1 MGRRFGSI
9 KLRPNKHT
17 PRYLSASYPT
27 PIEARELDPTL
38 PERQSRNFPLTA
50 EVEARAWLEAARKK
64 IDAGAWQPDRDVKR
78 RERASALTFGEYFP
92 EWLAART
99 RSDGEYLTCWGPG
112 LLRLGAIMSF
122 GGYCVSRPGL
132 LRLGA
137 VVG

>member
-64 IDAGAWQPDRDVKR
+64 IDAGACLCSIRDCGLGVVHK
-78 RERASALTFGEYFP
+78 SWTALSLF
-92 EWLAART
+92 L
-99 RSDGEYLTCWGPG
+99 
-112 LLRLGAIMSF
+112 IM
-122 GGYCVSRPGL
+122 P
-132 LRLGA
+132 
-137 VVG
+137 